1 METYQNAGPGLR
13 KMFIAE
19 VGTIVCTVL
28 MFIPIVNILAA
39 IGALVFMIISL
50 LGLNA
55 AGQDIE
61 GCKTAFTFTIVN
73 LIVNVL
79 SSFLKNVA
87 VIGTILSIAQG
98 IISLLIIYYVCTSV
112 SEVMNKTGHADVAQQ
127 GDTIWKINLV
137 CYIVEIAITVLALI
151 PVLDILAGIA
161 GVVIGIVSL
170 VAGILYMI
178 FLNKSAQA
186 LGA

>member
-19 VGTIVCTVL
+19 VGAIVCTVL
-28 MFIPIVNILAA
+28 MFIPIVNLLAA

-50 LGLNA
+50 VGLNA
-55 AGQDIE
+55 AGKDIE
-61 GCKTAFTFTIVN
+61 GCKTAFIFTIVN
-73 LIVNVL
+73 LVINVL

-87 VIGTILSIAQG
+87 VIGTILSIAQS
-98 IISLLIIYYVCTSV
+98 IISLLVIYYVCTSV
-112 SEVMNKTGHADVAQQ
+112 SDVMNKTGHADVAQQ
-127 GDTIWKINLV
+127 GNTVWKINLV
-137 CYIVEIAITVLALI
+137 CYIVEIAITILALI
-151 PVLDILAGIA
+151 PVLGVLAVITSA
-161 GVVIGIVSL
+161 VVGIVSL